1 VTSALADLDAL
12 LALPRLS
19 GLALSPDG
27 RRLVTSV
34 ATLRPDAT
42 KYVTSLWEVDP
53 TGDAPA
59 RRLTR
64 SRTGE
69 TPPLFAADGTLLFTS
84 KRPDPDADGKS
95 DDDAPAA
102 LWQLP
107 LGGEARLAG
116 SRPGGLGLLAAGR
129 GSATVLASADTL
141 PGSGDGADDAARR
154 ALRKDRTVTAVL
166 HAGYPVRY
174 WDADLGPGQPRLV
187 AGELAADG
195 AVRWRDL
202 TPAPGRVLDRAT
214 ADLTR
219 DGVTAVTTWRIA
231 EPGGSWRTALM
242 VVDTVTGE
250 RRTLYDDGSGEAGEP
265 RISPDGSQVA
275 FVLETRS
282 TPDEPPDVRL
292 LVVALAGGQAREVA
306 AGWDRWPGGPRWTTD
321 GAALLVTADDQ
332 GARPVFRVD
341 VATGD
346 VVRLTGDRGHYT
358 DLQVAPDG
366 GHAYALRDAVDAPPA
381 PVRLD
386 ISMRDQQPVALRGPA
401 ADLPLPGT
409 LTEVATVAQ
418 DGTALRAWLVLP
430 EGAGPHPL
438 LLWVHG
444 GPLSSWN
451 GWSWR
456 WQPWR
461 LAALGYAVL
470 LPDPALSTGY
480 GRSMVRRGWGAWGGA
495 PYTDVLAL
503 TDAALERTDLDGT
516 RTAAMG
522 GSYGGYLVNWTA
534 GHTDRFRAIVSHAG
548 LWDLSQFAGTT
559 DAAYYWQREMTPQMA
574 AEHNPSRHADA
585 IRTPMLVVHG
595 DEDYRVPVGEGLR
608 LWWDLVSRHAG
619 APDAMPHRFL
629 LFPDENHWV
638 LSPQGAKTWYET
650 VEAFLAW
657 HVLGHEWVPPEVL
670 R

>member
-1 VTSALADLDAL
+1 MADLDAL

-19 GLALSPDG
+19 ALALSPDG

-53 TGDAPA
+53 LGEAPA

-69 TPPLFAADGTLLFTS
+69 TAALFAADGSLLFAS
-84 KRPDPDADGKS
+84 ARPDPDADGKD

-107 LGGEARLAG
+107 PGGEARLAG
-116 SRPGGLGLLAAGR
+116 SRPGGLGLLAAGL
-129 GSATVLASADTL
+129 GSATLLVSSDTL
-141 PGSGDGADDAARR
+141 PGSGDGDDDAARR
-154 ALRKDRTVTAVL
+154 KRRQDRTVTAVL
-166 HAGYPVRY
+166 HAGYPVRH
-174 WDADLGPGQPRLV
+174 WDSDLGPGQPRLL

-195 AVRWRDL
+195 VVGWRDL
-202 TPAPGRVLDRAT
+202 TPAPGRALDQAA
-214 ADLTR
+214 ADLTA
-219 DGVTAVTTWRIA
+219 DGATAVTTWRVA
-231 EPGGSWRTALM
+231 EPRGSSRTAL
-242 VVDTVTGE
+242 VAVDTQTGA
-250 RRTLYDDGSGEAGEP
+250 RRTLYDDGSGEAGAP
-265 RISPDGSQVA
+265 RISPDGSRVA

-282 TPDEPPDVRL
+282 TPDAPPDVRL
-292 LVVALAGGQAREVA
+292 LVVPLAGGEAREVA
-306 AGWDRWPGGPRWTTD
+306 AGWDRWPGGPRWTPD
-321 GAALLVTADDQ
+321 GTALLVTADER

-346 VVRLTGDRGHYT
+346 IVRLTGDRGHYT
-358 DLQVAPDG
+358 DLQVGPAG
-366 GHAYALRDAVDAPPA
+366 GHAYALRDAIDAPPA

-386 ISMRDQQPVALRGPA
+386 LSTRDQQPALLRGPA
-401 ADLPLPGT
+401 ADVTLPGT
-409 LTEVATVAQ
+409 LTEVDTVAQ

-444 GPLSSWN
+444 GPLGSWN

-480 GRSMVRRGWGAWGGA
+480 GLSMVRRGWGAWGGT

-503 TDAALERTDLDGT
+503 TDAALERSDLDST

-559 DAAYYWQREMTPQMA
+559 DVSYYWQREMTPQMA
-574 AEHNPSRHADA
+574 AANNPSGHADE
-585 IRTPMLVVHG
+585 ITTPMLVVHG

-619 APDAMPHRFL
+619 DPDALPHRFL
-629 LFPDENHWV
+629 MFPDEDHWV
-638 LSPQGAKTWYET
+638 LSPQGSKTWYET

-657 HVLGHEWVPPEVL
+657 HVLGQQWEPPDVL